1 MKRFKPVMACVL
13 AASTG
18 LMAAAP
24 SYSEAQTRQQL
35 DQRQQKKNEW
45 RNLAYVGGGLA
56 LFGLLN
62 KNTTLTSVGVV
73 GALYSAHRYEQDR
86 KSQSKMQRARAQL
99 FSRTSFVSNGVRY
112 NRKAV
117 YKNGQRYYTFVRAR

>member
-1 MKRFKPVMACVL
+1 MTRFQPLVACMI

-24 SYSEAQTRQQL
+24 SYAEAQTKQQL
-35 DQRQQKKNEW
+35 DRRQQKKNEW

-56 LFGLLN
+56 LLGLLN
-62 KNTTLTSVGVV
+62 KNTTLTSLGVV

-86 KSQSKMQRARAQL
+86 KSQSSMQRSRAQL

-112 NRKAV
+112 NRKTIW
-117 YKNGQRYYTFVRAR
+117 KNGQRYYTFVRAR

>member
-1 MKRFKPVMACVL
+1 MKRFRPIVACAL

-24 SYSEAQTRQQL
+24 TYAEAQTKQQL
-35 DQRQQKKNEW
+35 DQRQKKKNEW
-45 RNLAYVGGGLA
+45 RNFAYAGGALA

-62 KNTTLTSVGVV
+62 KNSTLTGLGVV

-86 KSQSKMQRARAQL
+86 KSQSNMQRARAQI
-99 FSRTSFVSNGVRY
+99 FTRTSFTHNGTRYVR
-112 NRKAV
+112 KTV
-117 YKNGQRYYTFVRAR
+117 WKNGTRYYTFVKAH